1 MQLSRIIQATFAN
14 CSSNFHIEGPVYQM
28 CYFVNYTAYDSHINE
43 LISHFMRELINL
55 DEKLNEYAESESLEE
70 WGSGLTKIT
79 AFT

>member
-1 MQLSRIIQATFAN
+1 
-14 CSSNFHIEGPVYQM
+14 M